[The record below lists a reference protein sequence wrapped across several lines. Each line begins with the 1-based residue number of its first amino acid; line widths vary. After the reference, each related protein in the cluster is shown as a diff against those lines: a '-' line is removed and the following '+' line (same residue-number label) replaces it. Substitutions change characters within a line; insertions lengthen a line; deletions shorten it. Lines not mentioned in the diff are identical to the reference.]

1 MKGYKTQYLTNCFM
15 YIPCLLLVAA
25 AVLAPLPAGAQELK
39 LHPLA
44 NYMVKY
50 KSEGNATGEK
60 IQYSQDYGRKICL
73 KESLQITM
81 PEIGSVKRNEKMVSW
96 IENGERWIVVVNLDD
111 NTGTKFKDPTFAKVS
126 ESIKGKDP
134 KDFNQQQL
142 MSMGGMVKGHKTVSG
157 EQCSMWSFPQGIEM
171 CITED
176 FIMLETIAN
185 VQDLTVNE
193 TAVEVKRNTS
203 EPAGLCDLTG
213 VNITERDIN
222 QMMQQQAPQ
231 QQQQPAQ

>member
-1 MKGYKTQYLTNCFM
+1 MNGYKVTYLTSCFK
-15 YIPCLLLVAA
+15 YISCLLFVIGAVFAPYAA
-25 AVLAPLPAGAQELK
+25 SAQELR

-50 KSEGNATGEK
+50 KSEGNAVGEK
-60 IQYSQDYGRKICL
+60 IQFSQDYGRKICL

-81 PEIGSVKRNEKMVSW
+81 PGVGSVKRNEKMVSW

-142 MSMGGMVKGHKTVSG
+142 MGMGGMVKGQKTVSG

-171 CITED
+171 CITDD
-176 FIMLETIAN
+176 FIMLETVAN

-203 EPAGLCDLTG
+203 APAGLCDLTG

-222 QMMQQQAPQ
+222 QMMQQQAPA
-231 QQQQPAQ
+231 QPAQ